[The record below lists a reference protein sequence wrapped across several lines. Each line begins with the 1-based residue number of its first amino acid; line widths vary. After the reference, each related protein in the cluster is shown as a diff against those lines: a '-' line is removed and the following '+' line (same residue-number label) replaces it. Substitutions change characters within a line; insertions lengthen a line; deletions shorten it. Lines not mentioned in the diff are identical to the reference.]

1 MRTSIAVRLLT
12 TTLLLGGS
20 ALAWAPPPADSADTF
35 TFAAAGDF
43 ALGGNFQ
50 ATAAAV
56 QVHAPAFLITLGD
69 LSYTVDGERAW
80 CQYWQDLSFKNLLL
94 LAGNHDTGE
103 SLGGNIDKYLKH
115 CGNPFDKR
123 IVGTY
128 TRQYYLD
135 YPFEAPFA
143 RFILITPG
151 IGGDT
156 GGLDTDYREGS
167 AGFKFTAAAIDE
179 ARTRGIKW
187 IVVGMHK
194 NYVSTMEKKNEVSV
208 DAGQTF
214 FTMLLNKKVDV
225 ILQAHEHGYER
236 TKQVTTNPST
246 CPTLPFKTFQSTCI
260 VDSDDALVKG
270 AGTVIQVIGTGGKDM
285 RNLEPGKPVYK
296 YFVERFAY
304 QDVEAFGF
312 GSFAMTPTRL
322 AFTYVRSRGA
332 AFADSYTISETTPPQ
347 PAPHPAPGLDR

>member
-1 MRTSIAVRLLT
+1 MRTPLAVPLLT
-12 TTLLLGGS
+12 TTVLLGGS
-20 ALAWAPPPADSADTF
+20 LLARVPGPATQASTF

-43 ALGGNFQ
+43 SLGSSFQ

-56 QVHAPAFLITLGD
+56 QAHAPAFLVTLGD
-69 LSYTVDGERAW
+69 LSYTGGGEKAW
-80 CQYWQDLSFKNLLL
+80 CQYWSDLGFTNLLL

-103 SLGGNIDKYLKH
+103 SLGGNIDQYLKH
-115 CGNPFDKR
+115 CGNPFSTNV
-123 IVGTY
+123 VGTY

-135 YPFEAPFA
+135 YPVAAPLA
-143 RFILITPG
+143 RIILVTPG

-167 AGFKFTAAAIDE
+167 AGFKFTSSAIDD
-179 ARTRGIKW
+179 ARARGIKW
-187 IVVGMHK
+187 IFVGMHK

-208 DAGQTF
+208 DNGQTF

-236 TKQVTTNPST
+236 TKQVTTSPS
-246 CPTLPFKTFQSTCI
+246 CPTLPFKTFQSTCV
-260 VDSDDALVKG
+260 VDSDDTLVKG

-304 QDVEAFGF
+304 KDVEAFGF
-312 GSFAMTPTRL
+312 GSFAVTPTRL
-322 AFTYVRSRGA
+322 TFTYVRSKGA
-332 AFADSYTISETTPPQ
+332 NFADSFVIAETTSPEPAAPQ
-347 PAPHPAPGLDR
+347 TATLER